1 MASLS
6 KRVATAI
13 QKEFIEGTIFRVD
26 LDRVDIAPDGSTGI
40 LRSLPLTGDRDKV
53 KPGDPVRV
61 INVAGE
67 RVALAGDVALDESEE
82 IATEDAS
89 GIALEERL
97 LSIGS
102 EQKDHSH
109 QLSDLSDVDTTTTP
123 PVANNFLGWD
133 TLSKKWVPKIPA
145 GGTDAATLTGLAP
158 DGTGA
163 ANAHV
168 PVTEADGTLKLA
180 NLDVSGAGNF
190 PWMQKAALNL
200 TGGGQ
205 VSVNVINSL
214 YYLKWTQRF
223 IVISNG
229 RAADLC
235 PSGYYNIDC
244 PASGTV
250 ALHGGATGTRAI
262 DATYGIPISGWEA
275 LYYEIP
281 FSAGATSNA
290 ANFHIVN
297 YTGNFDVPAS
307 WILLAVVNSDVGI
320 VQCAANGGFV
330 LHNTGTYIS
339 SQPQPVAMSFI
350 MDGSGQ
356 VLTAGL
362 KGAIAIPYPIQ
373 VTRVAFYS
381 QETGSVNV
389 QILKFNTHTGWPAS
403 DYFNFGDHIM
413 TSAQKIEWTGLSYL
427 FYPGNILRFW
437 LQSVTSVKNLSIHLT
452 GFRL

>member
-1 MASLS
+1 MASIS
-6 KRVATAI
+6 KRVAAVL
-13 QKEFIEGTIFRVD
+13 QKEFIDGTVFRVD
-26 LDRVDIAPDGSTGI
+26 LDHVDVAPAGSTGI
-40 LRSLPLTGDRDKV
+40 LRSLPLTGDRDKI

-67 RVALAGDVALDESEE
+67 RMALAGDVALDGLVEMT
-82 IATEDAS
+82 AEDA
-89 GIALEERL
+89 GDIVLEERL
-97 LSIGS
+97 LSISPAQGDQVRS
-102 EQKDHSH
+102 
-109 QLSDLSDVDTTTTP
+109 LGDLADVDIVSVP
-123 PVANNFLGWD
+123 PVENNMLGWD
-133 TLSKKWVPKIPA
+133 TASAKWVPKAP
-145 GGTDAATLTGLAP
+145 GTLTDAATLTGLAP
-158 DGTGA
+158 DSTGA

-168 PVTEADGTLKLA
+168 PVSEADGTLKVA
-180 NLDVSGAGNF
+180 SLDVSGAGNF
-190 PWMQKAALNL
+190 PWMQKAVGNL

-205 VSVNVINSL
+205 VTVNVINSL
-214 YYLKWTQRF
+214 YYLKWSQRF

-229 RAADLC
+229 RSADLC

-250 ALHGGATGTRAI
+250 ALHGGASGTRAI

-275 LYYEIP
+275 LYYEVP
-281 FSAGATSNA
+281 YSAGATSNA

-320 VQCAANGGFV
+320 VHCAANGGFV

-356 VLTAGL
+356 VLTTGL

-389 QILKFNTHTGWPAS
+389 QILKFNTHTGWPSS

-427 FYPGNILRFW
+427 FYAGNILRFW